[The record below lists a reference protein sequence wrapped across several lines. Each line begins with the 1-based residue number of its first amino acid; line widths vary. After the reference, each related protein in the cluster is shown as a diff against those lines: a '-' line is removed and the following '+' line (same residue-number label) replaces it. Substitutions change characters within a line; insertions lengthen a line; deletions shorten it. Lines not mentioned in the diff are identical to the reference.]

1 MRLDAFACSSRHVNT
16 VFLSCH
22 PERSEGSR
30 EHKVMNDH
38 VDAYEILRRKAPLDD
53 KIENCHIES
62 HTHLQ
67 RKPMHMKISAFLL
80 QMR

>member
-1 MRLDAFACSSRHVNT
+1 
-16 VFLSCH
+16 
-22 PERSEGSR
+22 
-30 EHKVMNDH
+30 MNDK

-67 RKPMHMKISAFLL
+67 RKTRRLKISMFLL

>member
-1 MRLDAFACSSRHVNT
+1 M
-16 VFLSCH
+16 SCH

-30 EHKVMNDH
+30 GHKAMNNK
-38 VDAYEILRRKAPLDD
+38 VDVHEILRRKAPLDD

-67 RKPMHMKISAFLL
+67 RNFIRLKISAFLL

>member
-1 MRLDAFACSSRHVNT
+1 MFS
-16 VFLSCH
+16 SCH

-30 EHKVMNDH
+30 EHKAMNNK
-38 VDAYEILRRKAPLDD
+38 VDVREILRRKAPLDD

-67 RKPMHMKISAFLL
+67 RKAVHLKISAFQL